1 MELFDMLG
9 HASIMARVSLLV
21 TLFPL
26 AAGVAY
32 LVRPTEQRLAL
43 MRPISL
49 VGIFSGLTGAVLG
62 LMNVLRSFVI
72 HDPPPPF
79 RYHGRWHR
87 GVARDAVRGIR
98 MPDGCLAVRRVGNAT
113 ESVVLRFAVGSRPA
127 IRQLT
132 QDTRLWSAPP

>member
-26 AAGVAY
+26 AAGAAY
-32 LVRPTEQRLAL
+32 LIRPTEQRLAL

-62 LMNVLRSFVI
+62 LMNVLRSFAI
-72 HDPPPPF
+72 HDAPPPF
-79 RYHGRWHR
+79 RITALGIAESLVTLF
-87 GVARDAVRGIR
+87 VAF
-98 MPDGCLAVRRVGNAT
+98 GCLTVAWLCVALGMRRN
-113 ESVVLRFAVGSRPA
+113 P
-127 IRQLT
+127 
-132 QDTRLWSAPP
+132 

>member
-49 VGIFSGLTGAVLG
+49 VGIFNGLTGAVLG
-62 LMNVLRSFVI
+62 LMNVLRSFAI
-72 HDPPPPF
+72 HDPPPPPRIIALGTAESLVTLF
-79 RYHGRWHR
+79 
-87 GVARDAVRGIR
+87 VAF
-98 MPDGCLAVRRVGNAT
+98 GCLTVAWLCVALGMRRN
-113 ESVVLRFAVGSRPA
+113 P
-127 IRQLT
+127 
-132 QDTRLWSAPP
+132 

>member
-32 LVRPTEQRLAL
+32 LIRPTEQRLAL

-49 VGIFSGLTGAVLG
+49 AGIFSGLTGAALG
-62 LMNVLRSFVI
+62 FMNVLRSFAL
-72 HDPPPPF
+72 HDPPPST
-79 RYHGRWHR
+79 
-87 GVARDAVRGIR
+87 
-98 MPDGCLAVRRVGNAT
+98 RVTALGAA
-113 ESVVLRFAVGSRPA
+113 ESVVTLFVAFGC
-127 IRQLT
+127 LT
-132 QDTRLWSAPP
+132 VAWLCVALGMRRNP